1 MASNVKLFQGISEQ
15 FGAGLKMIDDIIN
28 ECNEELW
35 NDYNQEIIISQ
46 VVYHVISSVDFYLS
60 ANMDERNSFKGKY
73 GDDDNGFHDPNKK
86 FTKRQLL
93 DYSNEVKEKAK
104 KRIQGLTIEELNE
117 DPLYDWHGTSVMGSY
132 MYNLRHLML
141 QIGALHVRVNAK
153 AEIPLRWVSKIFGDE
168 RDKTEELNEKSV
180 AYLQSGKIDEAEKI
194 LVELSNKYSE
204 NPLYHYNLAC
214 CYSRLKKPEKSLK
227 SLELSLKYDKDDR
240 FKNLAK
246 KDSDFSNV
254 MDLPAFKEL
263 LNA

>member
-1 MASNVKLFQGISEQ
+1 M
-15 FGAGLKMIDDIIN
+15 
-28 ECNEELW
+28 
-35 NDYNQEIIISQ
+35 ND
-46 VVYHVISSVDFYLS
+46 
-60 ANMDERNSFKGKY
+60 
-73 GDDDNGFHDPNKK
+73 
-86 FTKRQLL
+86 
-93 DYSNEVKEKAK
+93 
-104 KRIQGLTIEELNE
+104 
-117 DPLYDWHGTSVMGSY
+117 
-132 MYNLRHLML
+132 
-141 QIGALHVRVNAK
+141 
-153 AEIPLRWVSKIFGDE
+153 
-168 RDKTEELNEKSV
+168 KSV

-194 LVELSNKYSE
+194 LVELSNNYSE